1 MCATPCACDSV
12 NLLGDDIATTPN
24 DDGTPGPCERR
35 GVRGRTTSP
44 PLASAR
50 VTTSV
55 AAGNQQS
62 PSPGVL
68 TRDSLSLRRFA
79 QPLRSEP
86 ARPRLAASP
95 LPNVLGL
102 GGRTCCKMSGSVDL
116 FTALVGHDTR
126 TRLAPCSSTVASIF
140 RLTGTR
146 RASRPGVPSSAK
158 KTLRRADHIA
168 PSASSP
174 NLLVRGMTGTATAGR
189 TAVYPAGLTWTSTV
203 DEASAAPSCT
213 ATVAPG
219 ATVKCSPRCR
229 RCSARGDAREPSGLA
244 SASVGPEPTDT
255 ETDTGSELVRYRGG
269 ARATTDAAALR
280 E

>member
-1 MCATPCACDSV
+1 MDSENPSEALIATSCTERGGDWDLELMCALPCACDSV
-12 NLLGDDIATTPN
+12 NFLGDDIATTPN
-24 DDGTPGPCERR
+24 DDDDPGPCERR

-55 AAGNQQS
+55 AAGSQQS
-62 PSPGVL
+62 PSPGVF

-79 QPLRSEP
+79 QPRRSEP
-86 ARPRLAASP
+86 AKPRLAASP

-126 TRLAPCSSTVASIF
+126 TRLAPCSSTAASIF

-158 KTLRRADHIA
+158 
-168 PSASSP
+168 
-174 NLLVRGMTGTATAGR
+174 NLATR
-189 TAVYPAGLTWTSTV
+189 
-203 DEASAAPSCT
+203 
-213 ATVAPG
+213 
-219 ATVKCSPRCR
+219 
-229 RCSARGDAREPSGLA
+229 
-244 SASVGPEPTDT
+244 
-255 ETDTGSELVRYRGG
+255 
-269 ARATTDAAALR
+269 
-280 E
+280 